1 MCQLGKRKSS
11 GQKVASLVARR
22 YFAFQ
27 NNESDDEILRSCP
40 RRVLPIA
47 AFPLGP
53 GFGAFTLNNALVA
66 PAREGGD
73 PRPLGFLLVPK
84 TLPAAPVRPR
94 SLFVCFVISRSVPW
108 CVGYWGYCA
117 STRIALGRSS

>member
-1 MCQLGKRKSS
+1 MALGKRKGS
-11 GQKVASLVARR
+11 GQKVASWVARR

-40 RRVLPIA
+40 CRLLPIA

-53 GFGAFTLNNALVA
+53 GFGAFTLKNALVS

-73 PRPLGFLLVPK
+73 PRPPGFLRVPK
-84 TLPAAPVRPR
+84 TLPAAPVRPC
-94 SLFVCFVISRSVPW
+94 SLFVCFVIARSVPW
-108 CVGYWGYCA
+108 CVAYWGDCA
-117 STRIALGRSS
+117 STGIALGHGS